1 MQATMSYRGLW
12 LCHYKMAYCNKLCS
26 IVQYFALALL
36 ENADLPSAA
45 SFAEWQKSGT
55 RRSHSLPSAG
65 PGGTR
70 QSLALGKEW
79 LCRVPQ
85 SARHSAKGGTRQK
98 PSLPS
103 ATLGKEWHS
112 TKKWHLTA
120 EPAHAVNFFLK
131 KFFAECRPWHS
142 AKRAFAECWPWNM
155 WRCLG
160 FRHPTSQLDRN
171 LLNFLP

>member
-1 MQATMSYRGLW
+1 MHKSLR
-12 LCHYKMAYCNKLCS
+12 
-26 IVQYFALALL
+26 

-45 SFAEWQKSGT
+45 SFAECQKSGT

-79 LCRVPQ
+79 ICQVPQ

-103 ATLGKEWHS
+103 ATLDKEWHS
-112 TKKWHLTA
+112 AKKWHLTA
-120 EPAHAVNFFLK
+120 EPAHAVKLK
-131 KFFAECRPWHS
+131 KKSLPSAGPGTRQRGPLPSAKALHSVKIPSLPSATSWHS
-142 AKRAFAECWPWNM
+142 AKDHM

-160 FRHPTSQLDRN
+160 FRHPTSQLARN
-171 LLNFLP
+171 LLTFLP